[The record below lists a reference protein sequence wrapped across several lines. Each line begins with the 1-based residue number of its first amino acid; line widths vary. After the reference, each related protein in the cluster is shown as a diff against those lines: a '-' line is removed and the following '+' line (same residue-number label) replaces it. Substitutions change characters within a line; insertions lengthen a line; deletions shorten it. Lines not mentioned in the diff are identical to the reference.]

1 MKWIKKQRIITI
13 CLKGVLAMVI
23 LSAMLGLAACR
34 ADTGSHISNTGA
46 GAENHGM
53 QDNASA
59 PESLGSQEGKA
70 EPDSFGSQEGNGE
83 PDSSSVP
90 DHDADQPWA
99 DEPRRVLTQ
108 EELRGFEEYLN
119 RIGNYGFLM
128 SDYKSPEYINL
139 NEVFYS
145 GAGLEQ
151 SPLTEEEREMYLKT
165 VGQPELYTDLV
176 RLGTKQMN
184 GFLTEKTGL
193 TLEQMKTGIGWIYLA
208 PYDRYYAEHGDTNIR
223 SFFCPSGEVDGGIY
237 RIRCL
242 SDGYS
247 QFNLESIVT
256 LKQVSKGYQF
266 LSNEIIWDYHGSYKE
281 DAKAPTAEA
290 LHYVISAYKME
301 VEEGGTG
308 IYPAGAV
315 PDDYGSPVFDSDARY
330 YSMEEME
337 QISWRPELTAVF
349 RNEIYARQG
358 YIFKSDFWNDF
369 FSTFT
374 WYSGEYPADSFDTGV
389 FNEYEKA
396 NLKLAVEMEK

>member
-119 RIGNYGFLM
+119 RIDNYGFLM

-176 RLGTKQMN
+176 RLGTEQMN

-193 TLEQMKTGIGWIYLA
+193 TLEAAQQALCDNIDCLGTEKLPLA
-208 PYDRYYAEHGDTNIR
+208 GALGRRLAEEITAPMDQPPFDR
-223 SFFCPSGEVDGGIY
+223 SP
-237 RIRCL
+237 L
-242 SDGYS
+242 DGY
-247 QFNLESIVT
+247 
-256 LKQVSKGYQF
+256 
-266 LSNEIIWDYHGSYKE
+266 
-281 DAKAPTAEA
+281 A
-290 LHYVISAYKME
+290 LRAAD
-301 VEEGGTG
+301 T
-308 IYPAGAV
+308 AGACREHPVSLTVADTLYAGDAPRV
-315 PDDYGSPVFDSDARY
+315 PVAPGQAVRVIRGPCCLPAA
-330 YSMEEME
+330 
-337 QISWRPELTAVF
+337 TAC
-349 RNEIYARQG
+349 
-358 YIFKSDFWNDF
+358 
-369 FSTFT
+369 
-374 WYSGEYPADSFDTGV
+374 
-389 FNEYEKA
+389 
-396 NLKLAVEMEK
+396 